1 MVINAINAI
10 ANALDSLQKHLCPN
24 ITGMCSE
31 MRPIST
37 KLLLKYLQ
45 NTTFEDALSHQPTS
59 FNSNQGMNE
68 NYTIYNYRH
77 INGSYDY
84 VPVGSWSGQSMRY
97 ITGTLIL
104 NESAIQWARDNAS
117 KRLHVCMPHC
127 RHGQIYRDRC
137 CWDCLECEDDEI
149 VINNTCEHCQPGY
162 TPGKNFSSCLKMD
175 VIYINMDTPFAI
187 ALVVLSVLGII
198 TNSVFLVAFLVY
210 RNHPLIKASG
220 REMCCIIFV
229 GIAAIF
235 ITPLTT
241 LVKPTKADC
250 LVRRFLA
257 GISFTICYAPLLI
270 KMWRIHGIFKRTS
283 KLKRLSSGGIF
294 SLGPMLG
301 LIFIIIAIHVLYSVS
316 ISSID
321 PSEVVEE
328 FYKVKKKL
336 VLECTTNA
344 TVFISIFAYNF
355 MLVVG
360 CTVYAFLTRHFPKNF
375 NEAMYIGVTL
385 YLTCVVWVVFF
396 ANFWNSK
403 YSIYRVYWLSGSS
416 LLIGWITLLG
426 LFAPKFYHV
435 YTKPEVGREMLITW
449 EELPGQTSENRG
461 EGMCEECK
469 RRAEY
474 SVQHRNAIV
483 GQQESSTRKTSNR
496 ISDKDGGRSDHCNN
510 IDSKVSTATLQEIGI
525 NNLTVLADTHL

>member
-1 MVINAINAI
+1 MPLNGNLFISGYEDIADGIFTLGLQQGSIPSFEKYFRALRYNNYTRNNKQWISEYWQETHQCKLPGLGRPVNFTKNCTGNEDNSIYKDFAPVQVVINAINAI

-24 ITGMCSE
+24 ITGICSE

-117 KRLHVCMPHC
+117 KRLHGCMPHC

-175 VIYINMDTPFAI
+175 VIYINMDTPFAV

-220 REMCCIIFV
+220 REMCCIVFV

-270 KMWRIHGIFKRTS
+270 KMWQIHGSFKRTS

-301 LIFIIIAIHVLYSVS
+301 LIFIIIAIHVLYTGLWQMFNTPIVRFVP
-316 ISSID
+316 ILFNSSHCS
-321 PSEVVEE
+321 P
-328 FYKVKKKL
+328 
-336 VLECTTNA
+336 
-344 TVFISIFAYNF
+344 
-355 MLVVG
+355 
-360 CTVYAFLTRHFPKNF
+360 
-375 NEAMYIGVTL
+375 
-385 YLTCVVWVVFF
+385 
-396 ANFWNSK
+396 
-403 YSIYRVYWLSGSS
+403 YS
-416 LLIGWITLLG
+416 
-426 LFAPKFYHV
+426 
-435 YTKPEVGREMLITW
+435 
-449 EELPGQTSENRG
+449 
-461 EGMCEECK
+461 
-469 RRAEY
+469 
-474 SVQHRNAIV
+474 
-483 GQQESSTRKTSNR
+483 
-496 ISDKDGGRSDHCNN
+496 
-510 IDSKVSTATLQEIGI
+510 
-525 NNLTVLADTHL
+525 